1 MFNCHLYYIPYQ
13 PYQLNGIPYGDYPF
27 IDTEE
32 EAVWFANEARR
43 EEVTRYQKD
52 IQQVMKEGYPVFLTG
67 DFNEPSSYR
76 TEIIISTHGSG

>member
-32 EAVWFANEARR
+32 EAVRFANEARR

-67 DFNEPSSYR
+67 DFNEPSFLA
-76 TEIIISTHGSG
+76 GNQGFL